1 MENRSQFTFYESFY
15 HALRR
20 IKKKADRADAY
31 DAICAYALFGT
42 EPDMDA
48 LSDAVAIA
56 FSLVKPNLEASRRKA
71 VSGKKGGLGKQTTD
85 DGDADEGSKLQAN
98 AKQSESKKE
107 KEKENKIENKKEN
120 EIENECYHSL
130 YPSVETEKSN
140 SVPTLEQVE
149 EYATM
154 RNSTVSPKEFFDYY
168 SQGNWQDAEGKPV
181 YHWQQKFIAWELR
194 DKKHGGGQRG
204 TVATTA
210 DAEAERMAY
219 EEDFERMG
227 RYLESMLAEQC
238 DAVTPNTSVSHT
250 ADSCY

>member
-20 IKKKADRADAY
+20 IKKKADRAEAY

-48 LSDAVAIA
+48 LSDSVAIA

-71 VSGKKGGLGKQTTD
+71 VSGKKGGLGKQTAD
-85 DGDADEGSKLQAN
+85 DGDADAESKPQAN
-98 AKQSESKKE
+98 TKQSESKKE
-107 KEKENKIENKKEN
+107 KENKIENKIENKKEN

-194 DKKHGGGQRG
+194 DKKRGGGQRG
-204 TVATTA
+204 TVSTTD

-227 RYLESMLAEQC
+227 RYLESMLAEQI
-238 DAVTPNTSVSHT
+238 TE
-250 ADSCY
+250 

>member
-20 IKKKADRADAY
+20 IKKKADRAEAY

-71 VSGKKGGLGKQTTD
+71 VSGKKGGLGKQTAD
-85 DGDADEGSKLQAN
+85 DGDADEGSKPQAN
-98 AKQSESKKE
+98 TKQSESKKE
-107 KEKENKIENKKEN
+107 KENKKEN

-149 EYATM
+149 AYATM
-154 RNSTVSPKEFFDYY
+154 RNSTVSPQKFFDYY
-168 SQGNWQDAEGKPV
+168 SQGDWRDAEGKPV
-181 YHWQQKFIAWELR
+181 YNWQQKFVAWEVR
-194 DKKHGGGQRG
+194 EQKQGGGQRG
-204 TVATTA
+204 MVATTD
-210 DAEAERMAY
+210 DAEAERIAY

-227 RYLESMLAEQC
+227 RYLESFQEQP
-238 DAVTPNTSVSHT
+238 VIGQSSTV
-250 ADSCY
+250 